1 MLPEIL
7 SNDHCSLSSETDKLT
22 LSAWMD
28 YDKNGKFISVRISET
43 IIRSLWRGD
52 YDSVGRYIAM
62 KHPEE
67 KDTPKSKDGILPPTE
82 THTLL
87 CDFYTLTQ
95 LVNTTHEELGKLE
108 FDTNELS
115 VGIDSAGEMSFA
127 KRDRHIAHR
136 MIETAM
142 IEANRHIAK
151 WMHDQELI
159 VPSRV
164 HQ

>member
-28 YDKNGKFISVRISET
+28 YDKDGKFISIQISET

-67 KDTPKSKDGILPPTE
+67 KDTPKSKDSILPPTE

-87 CDFYTLTQ
+87 GDF
-95 LVNTTHEELGKLE
+95 
-108 FDTNELS
+108 
-115 VGIDSAGEMSFA
+115 
-127 KRDRHIAHR
+127 
-136 MIETAM
+136 
-142 IEANRHIAK
+142 EANRHIAK